1 MADNKKQLS
10 DITIAQSN
18 GKTTAAHFA
27 ADINNFMVYDDDGA
41 ESSVKDLVFGDTDP
55 GTFKSTDTA
64 DNSMWGQLSTK
75 AQECYDILDKNKS
88 FWNGLSK
95 EQYHEPGK
103 GEGTYLASGNQMQSL
118 WFYGDDMDSIEGEE
132 EKLVSLGALEDFAK
146 RIPTMGGYHDIGQ
159 DHVALNP
166 NSSATGTNSFAV
178 NGGIAWGNNSIALN
192 GGQAMANNSVSI
204 GKGTFT
210 SKDGQVVLGQYNARN
225 ENAIFV
231 IGTGTSDASRRD
243 GFKIDKDGNVWLPKM
258 RKGSNNLND
267 NEENYIKQDSDVSQA
282 LPAGFISGTFTV
294 GYRKVDN
301 TWLDESPQTFNL
313 EKGVQTSL
321 TLYLGQI
328 SDSEVIRAD
337 IEYDGKY
344 FVNIQGT
351 KASKADGHEE
361 SVTITLLY
369 AEMCAINFF

>member
-1 MADNKKQLS
+1 MAEKQLS
-10 DITIAQSN
+10 QVTIKHT
-18 GKTTAAHFA
+18 GGDTTAHFA
-27 ADINNFMVYDDDGA
+27 ADINNFMVYTDDKGTA
-41 ESSVKDLVFGDTDP
+41 HSVKKLVFGDTP
-55 GTFKSTDTA
+55 PTEFVEKGNMWTQLKTQA
-64 DNSMWGQLSTK
+64 DNCQK
-75 AQECYDILDKNKS
+75 ILNDNAS

-95 EQYHEPGK
+95 ASYPE
-103 GEGTYLASGNQMQSL
+103 TTNSDYLASGAEVNKVN
-118 WFYGDDMDSIEGEE
+118 FYGEDQITSATDQK
-132 EKLVSLGALEDFAK
+132 KLVSLGALEDFAK
-146 RIPTMGGYHDIGQ
+146 RVPKMGGSHDIGQ

-178 NGGIAWGNNSIALN
+178 NEGIAWGNNSVALN
-192 GGQAMANNSVSI
+192 GGQAMTNNSVSI

-243 GFKIDKDGNVWLPKM
+243 GFKIDKDGNVWLPKI
-258 RKGSNNLND
+258 RKGSNNLNN
-267 NEENYIKQDSDVSQA
+267 NEENYIKQDSDVSQI
-282 LPAGFISGTFTV
+282 LPTSFISGTFMV

-301 TWLDESPQTFNL
+301 TWLGGEPQTFDL
-313 EKGVQTSL
+313 EKGMQASL
-321 TLYLGQI
+321 RLELGQI

-337 IEYDGKY
+337 INYDGKY
-344 FVNIQGT
+344 FVDIQGT